1 MKKAFTLIE
10 LLIVICILSLLV
22 FVLFKAYNTVSEV
35 SFRVE
40 QQRKVNEEVLLL
52 SEIVQ
57 NFANRNS
64 IDFEKYDTSLND
76 AKWFT
81 GILYLSW
88 EDGRFSIYSSWDCV
102 DFGQLPA
109 YDNLQNWC
117 SFYLQKDDW
126 SLPVQITD
134 DSVYFSSV
142 KFKII
147 PYFDDYFNSDESLC
161 ETNYFACVNDDW
173 FSLFVD
179 VYPKYYNGAVWSNNV
194 RVVVQHFFNI

>member
-1 MKKAFTLIE
+1 MKKAFTLLE

-64 IDFEKYDTSLND
+64 IDFEKYDISLND
-76 AKWFT
+76 NKWFT
-81 GILYLSW
+81 GTLYLSW
-88 EDGRFSIYSSWDCV
+88 EDGKFRIYSSWNCV
-102 DFGQLPA
+102 DFAQIPD
-109 YDNLQNWC
+109 YENLQDWC
-117 SFYLQKDDW
+117 SFYLQKEDW
-126 SLPVQITD
+126 SSPVQITD

-147 PYFDDYFNSDESLC
+147 PYFDNYFTNDWLC

-173 FSLFVD
+173 FWLFVD
-179 VYPKYYNGAVWSNNV
+179 VYPKYYNRAVRSNNV

>member
-64 IDFEKYDTSLND
+64 IDFEKYKVSLND
-76 AKWFT
+76 AK
-81 GILYLSW
+81 
-88 EDGRFSIYSSWDCV
+88 
-102 DFGQLPA
+102 
-109 YDNLQNWC
+109 
-117 SFYLQKDDW
+117 
-126 SLPVQITD
+126 
-134 DSVYFSSV
+134 
-142 KFKII
+142 
-147 PYFDDYFNSDESLC
+147 
-161 ETNYFACVNDDW
+161 
-173 FSLFVD
+173 
-179 VYPKYYNGAVWSNNV
+179 
-194 RVVVQHFFNI
+194 